1 MNVEPNSDEM
11 RPWVPAPSISSP
23 AVTAH
28 GNVDSPQ
35 IRGSFRNDRCTRQE
49 RRMRIG
55 VLLFVLFSGSVAVAR
70 NDPLWALWA
79 LSGLVPFGLLCR
91 VPADVRRL
99 SRQFFGP

>member
-1 MNVEPNSDEM
+1 
-11 RPWVPAPSISSP
+11 
-23 AVTAH
+23 
-28 GNVDSPQ
+28 
-35 IRGSFRNDRCTRQE
+35 
-49 RRMRIG
+49 MRIG

-79 LSGLVPFGLLCR
+79 LCGLVPFGLLCR